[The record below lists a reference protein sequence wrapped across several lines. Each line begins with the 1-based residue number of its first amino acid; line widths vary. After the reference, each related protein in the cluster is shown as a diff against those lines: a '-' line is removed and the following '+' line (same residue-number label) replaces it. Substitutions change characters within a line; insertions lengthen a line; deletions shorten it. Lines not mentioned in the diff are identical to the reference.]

1 MTQKTQTPQIT
12 GGSPRWVSLRR
23 ASEML
28 GADDSTIRRWAD
40 SGRLRAYRTPGGHRR
55 FSLTDLEEMV
65 SGEGGHPSSGRL
77 ERLALV
83 RIRRQL
89 QSAREQED
97 GWYASLS
104 DSNRRQLRELGRGL
118 IDMVGQYLDKSSR
131 RADLLEEALDVGSA
145 YGRILMDAGL
155 PLPSAIGAYI
165 GFRKTIDETTR
176 QTAERE
182 SLPTEQ
188 ALDACGQVHSLGDQV
203 LIGISA
209 AYQAGLAADHSA
221 QLER

>member
-1 MTQKTQTPQIT
+1 MTQQTPTLQMAANA
-12 GGSPRWVSLRR
+12 PRWVSLRR
-23 ASEML
+23 ACDIL
-28 GADDSTIRRWAD
+28 GVDDSTIRRWAD

-55 FSLTDLEEMV
+55 FSQGDLDEMV
-65 SGEGGHPSSGRL
+65 SSVGSYQSGGKV
-77 ERLALV
+77 ERLAV
-83 RIRRQL
+83 TRIRRQL
-89 QSAREQED
+89 QSAREQEN

-118 IDMVGQYLDKSSR
+118 IDMVGQYLEKRSR

-145 YGRILMDAGL
+145 YGRILIDAGL

-188 ALDACGQVHSLGDQV
+188 ALDACGQVHALGDQV
-203 LIGISA
+203 LIGITA
-209 AYQAGLAADHSA
+209 AYQAEALV
-221 QLER
+221 R